1 MASTEPRG
9 EGRAEIRAATPEPA
23 PGRLPGLGPLAII
36 DIGSNSI
43 RLVLYERLARSPSVV
58 FNEKVLAGLGRG
70 IEKTGRLQDAAVA
83 QALDA
88 LRRFRQICT
97 QMGAR
102 SLYVLATAAARDA
115 ANGPEFIA
123 EVSRICGVEVEVLSG
138 AGEARHAALGI
149 VSGIWQPDGIAGD
162 LGGGS
167 LEIVDVRDNDIGTG
181 VTLPLGGIRLQE
193 ASDGSPRK
201 AEKIVA
207 DLLSDHPLLTAG
219 EGRNFYAIGGTWRSL
234 ARLHMFQTGYPLHVM
249 HEYTIEAAEALEFCR
264 TVARGNVETLDS
276 IEVVSRQRRTLLPF
290 GAVVLGQLIRVARPK
305 AVVLSALGVREG
317 MIYERLDEAT
327 KRLDPLIAAAEEL
340 AFLRSR
346 SPRFCAE
353 LGPWSGSVMEAIGL
367 DETPEER
374 RLRIAACLLSDIGWR
389 AHPDY
394 RGEQSV
400 AIISNANFVGV
411 DHPGRAYLALAVYY
425 RHFGLVDDAL
435 SPRVREMA
443 TTRLKER
450 ARSLGAALRVA
461 YVLSASAP
469 GVLPRVTVAA
479 RNDRLV
485 LALPPDLAA
494 LDGEI
499 LRKRL
504 EQLGKLA
511 GMPTEITVE

>member
-1 MASTEPRG
+1 M
-9 EGRAEIRAATPEPA
+9 
-23 PGRLPGLGPLAII
+23 PGLGPLAVI
-36 DIGSNSI
+36 DIGSNSV
-43 RLVLYERLARSPSVV
+43 RLVLYERLARSPTVV
-58 FNEKVLAGLGRG
+58 FNEKILAGLGRG
-70 IEKTGRLQDAAVA
+70 IEKTGRLQDGGVA
-83 QALDA
+83 QALAA
-88 LRRFRQICT
+88 LGRFRRICE
-97 QMGAR
+97 QMGTR
-102 SLYVLATAAARDA
+102 SLHVLATAAARDA
-115 ANGPEFIA
+115 ANGLEFIA
-123 EVSRICGVEVEVLSG
+123 EVRRICGVEIEVLSG
-138 AGEARHAALGI
+138 AEEARYAALGI
-149 VSGIWQPDGIAGD
+149 VSGVWQPDGIAGD

-167 LEIVDVRDNDIGTG
+167 LEVVDVHDGAIGTG
-181 VTLPLGGIRLQE
+181 TTFPLGGLRLQE
-193 ASDGSPRK
+193 AADGSPRK
-201 AEKIVA
+201 AEKIAA
-207 DLLSDHPLLTAG
+207 DLLADNPLLAAG
-219 EGRNFYAIGGTWRSL
+219 EGRSFYAIGGTWRSL

-249 HEYTIEAAEALEFCR
+249 HEYAIQADEALEFCR

-276 IEVVSRQRRTLLPF
+276 IEVVSRQRRALLPF
-290 GAVVLGQLIRVARPK
+290 GAVVLGQIIRVARPK

-317 MIYERLDEAT
+317 LLYERLDEAA
-327 KRLDPLIAAAEEL
+327 KRLDPLISAAEEL

-353 LGPWSGSVMEAIGL
+353 LGPWTGSVMAAIGL
-367 DETPEER
+367 DETEEER

-443 TTRLKER
+443 STRLKER

-469 GVLPRVTVAA
+469 GVIPRVKVAA
-479 RNDRLV
+479 RGDRLV
-485 LALPPDLAA
+485 MTLPADLAA

-504 EQLGKLA
+504 DQLGKPA
-511 GMPTEITVE
+511 GMVAEIVIA